1 MMSTSLLEELGIA
14 KMIID
19 IVASEFHVNG
29 PGVGVLALSSQ
40 LDNSVAPLLCTEGLR
55 QLFSGIAR
63 PDLQLLSP
71 ENQRNQPL

>member
-1 MMSTSLLEELGIA
+1 MMTTSLLEELGIA

-40 LDNSVAPLLCTEGLR
+40 LDNSVAPPVPSITGFTFDGIEHGGLV
-55 QLFSGIAR
+55 ATAE
-63 PDLQLLSP
+63 P
-71 ENQRNQPL
+71 